1 MDKLGIE
8 PTLLIAQLVN
18 FSIIIVVLSK
28 LLYKPILEML
38 EKRKKTIAEGVA
50 LTESLK
56 IEEEKLAQKR
66 EKVLAEARIDAREM
80 IEEAKKLAKEEGNG
94 IIEQARNEAE
104 DIIEKGK
111 REVASQRE
119 AMQKGVE
126 REAIE
131 LAEVMASKLLAQSLK
146 GDTQHEIIKKQL
158 KQISKLK
165 VS

>member
-18 FSIIIVVLSK
+18 FSIILFVLSK
-28 LLYKPILEML
+28 LLYKPIMAML

-56 IEEEKLAQKR
+56 VEEEKLSQKR
-66 EKVLAEARIDAREM
+66 EKILAETRADAREI
-80 IEEAKKLAKEEGNG
+80 IEEAKKQAKDEVQT
-94 IIEQARNEAE
+94 IIDTARREADE
-104 DIIEKGK
+104 IIDKGK
-111 REVASQRE
+111 REVISERE
-119 AMQKGVE
+119 AMQKSVE

-131 LAEVMASKLLAQSLK
+131 LAEIMASKLLSQSVK
-146 GDTQHEIIKKQL
+146 SDMQHEIIKKQL
-158 KQISKLK
+158 KQISKLN

>member
-18 FSIIIVVLSK
+18 FSIILFVLSK
-28 LLYKPILEML
+28 LLYKPIMAML

-56 IEEEKLAQKR
+56 AEEEKLAQKR
-66 EKVLAEARIDAREM
+66 EKVLAEARSDAREM
-80 IEEAKKLAKEEGNG
+80 IEEAKKQAKEEGYG
-94 IIEQARNEAE
+94 IIEHARSEAD

-111 REVASQRE
+111 REVAFERE

-131 LAEVMASKLLAQSLK
+131 LAEVMASKLLAQTLK
-146 GDTQHEIIKKQL
+146 DDMQHEIIKKQL

>member
-18 FSIIIVVLSK
+18 FGIILFVLSK
-28 LLYKPILEML
+28 LLFKPIMEML
-38 EKRKKTIAEGVA
+38 EKRKKTIAEGIA
-50 LTESLK
+50 LTQSLK
-56 IEEEKLAQKR
+56 EEEEKLLQKR
-66 EKVLAEARIDAREM
+66 EKLLAEARTDAREI
-80 IEEAKKLAKEEGNG
+80 IEEAKKQAKDEVQS
-94 IIEQARNEAE
+94 IIDVARREADE
-104 DIIEKGK
+104 IIEKGK
-111 REVASQRE
+111 REVASERE
-119 AMQKGVE
+119 TMQKGVE

-146 GDTQHEIIKKQL
+146 DDKQHEIIKNQL